1 MAASVLVRIERV
13 LGKTNAFINAAAL
26 TENAE
31 DAYQT
36 FWNRME
42 TPFQRVEGEDSDAY
56 FRFASAYEDFQS
68 ERTTMPAIVLGLKD
82 VGYLCPE
89 AIETQYMALAE
100 NPEGLGWDVSSGP

>member
-42 TPFQRVEGEDSDAY
+42 TPFQRVEGEDSDAT
-56 FRFASAYEDFQS
+56 SALPPHT
-68 ERTTMPAIVLGLKD
+68 RTSRVSARR
-82 VGYLCPE
+82 CP
-89 AIETQYMALAE
+89 
-100 NPEGLGWDVSSGP
+100 P